1 MLGKQQ
7 DSKRKF
13 YLNMVITM
21 TIFIV
26 VTILVMS
33 SVLYANFQKAAS
45 DQIYIANMESLR
57 KVDNEVSIMSKIAL
71 TISNQIFRDVPVSRL
86 MYYSVP
92 DIFDLSIGLDQL
104 INYRLSIPFIDS
116 IYVYNKYVNK
126 IYIESGSGGPT
137 QASKEDFSDRQIMD
151 IISNYRQY
159 KPYEPIP
166 RIYELPDGSK
176 RYLYTFIMYDYVAG
190 GDELHNAIFVNISE
204 EWINNVIKDS
214 SEYRGSNT
222 FIINSKGV
230 SVSHNNTFTM
240 MEDFSDRTY
249 IKRILDDPNSQGH
262 FFESID
268 GVKSLVVYTAT
279 DIYGWRFVRIVPY
292 ATIFDRIEAIR
303 TVTIIFSLCV
313 LLLGI
318 ILSFVI
324 SKRLYSPIRKL
335 ISNLEYSL
343 EDENRDIARLMK
355 QEFIRNLAE
364 GRTVSSGEELKKK
377 YETLKIGLDFDNKI
391 KLLLFRIDR
400 YTAFMQNNNIE
411 DRDLLKFAIVNIS
424 CEVLSESY
432 KIEAADMGADKV
444 LVILG
449 AAGPDLDLDDG
460 EISGK
465 LDFIKS
471 SLKEYLDLSVSVSVS
486 LTGFSV
492 LDVRQ
497 LYNSVLEASLYRLFY
512 GHGCT
517 VFSSEISN
525 FKLKEYNY
533 PVQKEKLLIEALMA
547 GKAEETKRI
556 YDDVIKETAGYQID
570 VFNLTISHLIFTLNN
585 AIKIIK
591 SNNSIADLT
600 STTHIMYTNDI
611 ETMDEINKQ
620 FYDLFNRV
628 ARSLEER
635 KSSKHEE
642 LIAKVDHIIHTEY
655 SKVDISV
662 DSIARTLGISV
673 PHMCRVYKQHTLN
686 TIQQKIMEVRM
697 NRARELLVDTEESI
711 VDIAEKTGFSN
722 SNYFY
727 RAFKASNGVTPKEY
741 RTNCKK

>member
-1 MLGKQQ
+1 
-7 DSKRKF
+7 
-13 YLNMVITM
+13 M
-21 TIFIV
+21 TLFIV
-26 VTILVMS
+26 VTIIIMS
-33 SVLYANFQKAAS
+33 SVLYVNFEKAAS
-45 DQIYIANMESLR
+45 EQIYIANMESLR
-57 KVDNEVSIMSKIAL
+57 KVDNEVSIMSKTAL
-71 TISNQIFRDVPVSRL
+71 TISNQIFRDVSVSKL
-86 MYYSVP
+86 MYYSAP
-92 DIFDLSIGLDQL
+92 DIFDMSIALDQL

-116 IYVYNKYVNK
+116 IYVYNKYVNR
-126 IYIESGSGGPT
+126 IYIESGESGISGPA
-137 QASKEDFSDRQIMD
+137 QATKEDFYDSQIMD

-166 RIYELPDGSK
+166 RIYKLPDGTE
-176 RYLYTFIMYDYVAG
+176 RGLYTFIMYDYVAG
-190 GDELHNAIFVNISE
+190 GDTLHNAIFVNISE
-204 EWINNVIKDS
+204 EWINDVLRDS
-214 SEYRGSNT
+214 SEYKGSNT

-230 SVSHNNTFTM
+230 SVSHNNTFQM
-240 MEDFSDRTY
+240 SKDYSDRSY
-249 IKRILDDPNSQGH
+249 IQRILDDPNSPGH
-262 FFESID
+262 FSDTID

-279 DIYGWRFVRIVPY
+279 DIYGWRFVRIIPY
-292 ATIFDRIEAIR
+292 TTIFDRIETIR
-303 TVTIIFSLCV
+303 TVTIIFSLCI

-343 EDENRDIARLMK
+343 ESENRDITRLMK

-364 GRTVSSGEELKKK
+364 GRTVSSGDELKKR
-377 YETLKIGLDFDNKI
+377 YETLKISLDFDSRV

-400 YTAFMQNNNIE
+400 YSAFMQNNNIE

-424 CEVLSESY
+424 CEVLSELY

-449 AAGPDLDLDDG
+449 ASGPDTELDDG
-460 EISGK
+460 EISRK

-471 SLKEYLDLSVSVSVS
+471 SLQEYLDLSVSVSVS
-486 LTGFSV
+486 ASGFSV

-517 VFSSEISN
+517 IFSSEIN
-525 FKLKEYNY
+525 DFKLKDYNY

-547 GKAEETKRI
+547 GKGEETKRI
-556 YDDVIKETAGYQID
+556 YDDLINETAGYQID

-585 AIKIIK
+585 TIKIIK
-591 SNNSIADLT
+591 GNNSIPDLGP
-600 STTHIMYTNDI
+600 TTHIMYTNDI
-611 ETMDEINKQ
+611 ETVDEINKQ
-620 FYDLFNRV
+620 FYSLFDSV
-628 ARSLEER
+628 ARSLEEK

-642 LIAKVDHIIHTEY
+642 LIAKVDHIIQTDY
-655 SKVDISV
+655 AKQDISV

-673 PHMCRVYKQHTLN
+673 PHMCRVYKQYTLN

-697 NRARELLVDTEESI
+697 NKAREMLIDTEESI

-722 SNYFY
+722 SNYFHK
-727 RAFKASNGVTPKEY
+727 AFKASNGVTPKEY
-741 RTNCKK
+741 RINCKK